1 MSPNL
6 AIFLMIIV
14 IIVSIVLSALVHKT
28 KHDVM
33 HTNKNKLE
41 FLHET
46 KVHGKD
52 SSLCSS
58 ECGEVSLSDGN
69 HKRIQRFDTHSKL
82 CECFEAEELNYFRYN
97 EVSDHIVYLYDRE
110 LNFS

>member
-1 MSPNL
+1 
-6 AIFLMIIV
+6 
-14 IIVSIVLSALVHKT
+14 
-28 KHDVM
+28 M
-33 HTNKNKLE
+33 HTNKNKLV